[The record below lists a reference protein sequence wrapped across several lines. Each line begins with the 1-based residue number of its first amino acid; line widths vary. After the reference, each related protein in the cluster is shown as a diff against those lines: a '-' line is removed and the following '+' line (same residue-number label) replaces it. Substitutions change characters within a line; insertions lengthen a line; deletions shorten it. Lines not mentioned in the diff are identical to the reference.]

1 VNMTDVEVG
10 NISRHGLWG
19 LVKGCEYFL
28 PFEKF
33 PWFEQATVKQIMDVQ
48 LLHGEHLCWPQLDVD
63 LELECLERPD
73 EYPLIAHDEK
83 KA

>member
-1 VNMTDVEVG
+1 MTDVEVG
-10 NISRHGLWG
+10 NISRHGVWV
-19 LVKGCEYFL
+19 LVKGREYFL

-48 LLHGEHLCWPQLDVD
+48 LLHGEHLYWPQLDVD
-63 LELECLERPD
+63 LELGCLERPD
-73 EYPLIAHDEK
+73 EYPLIAQDEK